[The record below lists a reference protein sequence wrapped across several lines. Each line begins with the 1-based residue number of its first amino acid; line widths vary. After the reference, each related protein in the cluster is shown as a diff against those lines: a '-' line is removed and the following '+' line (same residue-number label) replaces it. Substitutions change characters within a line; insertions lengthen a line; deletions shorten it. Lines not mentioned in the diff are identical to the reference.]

1 MKRPLKFLL
10 IPILFFSLLALS
22 QVSIKKDATPF
33 VSYQHQETLPEFPGG
48 IDELMKFVSKNRIYE
63 NKQDKN
69 RNIGTVKVKFT
80 IKDDGNIGDSILV
93 TNSISEYYDR
103 EAVRIV
109 KLMPKW
115 IPGSIDGKPVQVL
128 YNLPIKF

>member
-10 IPILFFSLLALS
+10 IPVLFFSLLAFS
-22 QVSIKKDATPF
+22 QVSMEKDVIQFAN
-33 VSYQHQETLPEFPGG
+33 YQHQETSPEFPGG
-48 IDELMKFVSKNRIYE
+48 INELMNFVSKNRIYE

-69 RNIGTVKVKFT
+69 RNIGTVKVKFS
-80 IKDDGNIGDSILV
+80 IMKDGSIGDSIIV

-115 IPGSIDGKPVQVL
+115 TPASIDGKPVNVL
-128 YNLPIKF
+128 YNLPVKF

>member
-10 IPILFFSLLALS
+10 IPVLFFSLLAFS
-22 QVSIKKDATPF
+22 QVSMKKDVIQFAN
-33 VSYQHQETLPEFPGG
+33 YQHQETFPEFPGG
-48 IDELMKFVSKNRIYE
+48 INELMKFVSKNRIYE

-80 IKDDGNIGDSILV
+80 IMNDGSIGDSIIV

-115 IPGSIDGKPVQVL
+115 TPGSIDGKPVNVL
-128 YNLPIKF
+128 YHLPVKF